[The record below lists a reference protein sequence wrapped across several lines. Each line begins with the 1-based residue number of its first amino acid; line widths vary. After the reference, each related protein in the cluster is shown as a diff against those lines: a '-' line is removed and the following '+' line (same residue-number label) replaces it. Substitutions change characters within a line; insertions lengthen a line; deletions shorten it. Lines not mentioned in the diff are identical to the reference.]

1 MKKPLFYLSVLLIGS
16 IFLLFVGCGDDGT
29 VDIGTNNVYEVDPVF
44 EPYVQEFIEEGA
56 KRGQT
61 IDFSDT
67 GLRIEFSDLALEV
80 AAGFCYVG
88 EHHIV
93 INKENW
99 LLYSERF
106 RSFLLFHELGHCEL
120 DQRHRNEQ
128 FDNGVWKSIMR
139 GDPFTGITNRFP
151 TPYYGFRKD
160 YYLDELFNPNTP
172 APDWSKA
179 TFDYDLS
186 VDKENAVLREG
197 SNKINERFDPLT
209 KDYEIEVFFELT
221 NVGSS
226 WTRLEW
232 GTGEE
237 HYYVAIRPDWGYY
250 VGVHVDNVDNELFY
264 SNNIKLVNGK
274 PIEQVTIRQREGV
287 VQVFINEEFIFH
299 IDALPA
305 INYVTVEAKRD
316 NGQILTTFDIESFE
330 LTTFE

>member
-1 MKKPLFYLSVLLIGS
+1 MNKPLFYLSFTLLLSIGC
-16 IFLLFVGCGDDGT
+16 IIIGCKDDGST
-29 VDIGTNNVYEVDPVF
+29 DIGTNNVYAVDPVF
-44 EPYVQEFIEEGA
+44 EPYVQEFVEEA
-56 KRGQT
+56 EKRGQT

-67 GLRIEFSDLALEV
+67 GLRVEFSDLALNI

-128 FDNGVWKSIMR
+128 FENGVWKSIMR

-172 APDWSKA
+172 APDWSTA
-179 TFDYDLS
+179 RFSYDLS
-186 VDKENAVLREG
+186 ANKENEIFRKA
-197 SNKINERFDPLT
+197 SNRINERFDPIT
-209 KDYEIEVFFELT
+209 KDYEIEASFDLI
-221 NVGSS
+221 NIGGS

-232 GTGEE
+232 GTGEQ
-237 HYYVAIRPDWGYY
+237 HYYLTIRPEWGYY
-250 VGVHVDNVDNELFY
+250 VGVHIDNTDNEVFY
-264 SNNIKLVNGK
+264 NNNIKLANGK
-274 PIEQVTIRQREGV
+274 PIDKVTVRQREGV
-287 VQVFINEEFIFH
+287 VQIFINEEFIFH

-305 INYVTVEAKRD
+305 IDYVTLDAKRD
-316 NGQILTTFDIESFE
+316 NEQVLTNFDIRAFT
-330 LTTFE
+330 LDTF